1 MPKNKMPAAAIVIAM
16 LATSSNA
23 LAVDATVGDLT
34 QLQGQVL
41 LKKAQVDLAKQEDEL
56 RKLNGGS
63 AGGVPIGLS
72 AGGFAD
78 SGTPSVRSVAGV
90 NGKLYATFVY
100 SSGIT
105 ADAAAGETIPGGFK
119 VVRVTVD
126 KVELQKGGQR
136 FQVGFA
142 SHAPSTA
149 GSTGMTPG
157 MGQPGYGVP
166 QPMLPGLNP

>member
-1 MPKNKMPAAAIVIAM
+1 
-16 LATSSNA
+16 
-23 LAVDATVGDLT
+23 
-34 QLQGQVL
+34 
-41 LKKAQVDLAKQEDEL
+41 
-56 RKLNGGS
+56 
-63 AGGVPIGLS
+63 
-72 AGGFAD
+72 
-78 SGTPSVRSVAGV
+78 

-119 VVRVTVD
+119 VVHVTVD
-126 KVELQKGGQR
+126 KVELQKGGRR

-142 SHAPSTA
+142 SHAPSA
-149 GSTGMTPG
+149 VGATGTNPG

>member
-1 MPKNKMPAAAIVIAM
+1 MPKNKMPAAILIAM
-16 LATSSNA
+16 LAASPSA
-23 LAVDATVGDLT
+23 RAADATVGDLT

-63 AGGVPIGLS
+63 AAGVPMGLS
-72 AGGFAD
+72 ASGLGDA
-78 SGTPSVRSVAGV
+78 GTPSVRSVAGV
-90 NGKLYATFVY
+90 NGRLYATFVY

-126 KVELQKGGQR
+126 KVELQKGGRR

-142 SHAPSTA
+142 SHAPSTL
-149 GSTGMTPG
+149 SNSGMNPG

>member
-1 MPKNKMPAAAIVIAM
+1 MPKNKMPAAILIAM
-16 LATSSNA
+16 LAASSSA
-23 LAVDATVGDLT
+23 RAADATVGDLT

-63 AGGVPIGLS
+63 AAGVPMGLS
-72 AGGFAD
+72 ASGLGDA
-78 SGTPSVRSVAGV
+78 GTPSVRSVAGV
-90 NGKLYATFVY
+90 NGRLYATFVY

-126 KVELQKGGQR
+126 KVELQKGGRR

-142 SHAPSTA
+142 SHAPSTL
-149 GSTGMTPG
+149 SNSGMNPG

>member
-1 MPKNKMPAAAIVIAM
+1 MPKNKMPAAIVIAM
-16 LATSSNA
+16 LVVSSSA
-23 LAVDATVGDLT
+23 LAADATVGDLT

-41 LKKAQVDLAKQEDEL
+41 LKKAQVDLARQEDEL

-63 AGGVPIGLS
+63 AGGVPMGLS
-72 AGGFAD
+72 SGGFAD
-78 SGTPSVRSVAGV
+78 AGTPSVRSVAGV

-105 ADAAAGETIPGGFK
+105 ADATAGETIPGGFK
-119 VVRVTVD
+119 VAHVTVD
-126 KVELQKGGQR
+126 KVELQKGGRR

-142 SHAPSTA
+142 SHAPSA
-149 GSTGMTPG
+149 GVANGMSPG

>member
-1 MPKNKMPAAAIVIAM
+1 MPKNKIPVALVVALLAASSGVIA
-16 LATSSNA
+16 A
-23 LAVDATVGDLT
+23 DATVGDLT

-41 LKKAQVDLAKQEDEL
+41 LRKAQVDLAKQEDEL
-56 RKLNGGS
+56 RKLKAGV
-63 AGGVPIGLS
+63 AGGVPMGFS
-72 AGGFAD
+72 SSGSVDAG
-78 SGTPSVRSVAGV
+78 SPSVRAVAGV

-119 VVRVTVD
+119 VVHVTVD
-126 KVELQKGGQR
+126 KVELQKGGRR

-142 SHAPSTA
+142 SQAPSTSVA
-149 GSTGMTPG
+149 TGMNPG

-166 QPMLPGLNP
+166 QSILPGLNP

>member
-1 MPKNKMPAAAIVIAM
+1 MPKNKMPAALVVALLAASSGAIAD
-16 LATSSNA
+16 
-23 LAVDATVGDLT
+23 DATVGDLT

-41 LKKAQVDLAKQEDEL
+41 LRKAQVDLAKQEDEL
-56 RKLNGGS
+56 RKLNGS
-63 AGGVPIGLS
+63 AAGGVPMGLS
-72 AGGFAD
+72 SNGSVDA
-78 SGTPSVRSVAGV
+78 GTPSVRSVAGV

-100 SSGIT
+100 PSGIT

-119 VVRVTVD
+119 VVHVSVD
-126 KVELQKGGQR
+126 KVGLQKGGRR

-142 SHAPSTA
+142 SHAPSTGVA
-149 GSTGMTPG
+149 PGMSPG